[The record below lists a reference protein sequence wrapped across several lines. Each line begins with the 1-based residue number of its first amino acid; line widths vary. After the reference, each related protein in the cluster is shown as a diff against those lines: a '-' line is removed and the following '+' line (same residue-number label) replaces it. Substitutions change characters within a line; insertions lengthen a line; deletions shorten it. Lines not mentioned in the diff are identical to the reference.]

1 MAGGGG
7 GSGELVGRVASDA
20 SPDPPPNVPPSV
32 SPGLA
37 GSPVGLRLIITYK
50 VLKAAV
56 QAALAALLPIL
67 QRLGVTSFWALRM
80 TRLAEHVAHRST
92 AALARRIAALL
103 TPTHVALISIALALD
118 AALTGFEA
126 WALHRR
132 FRWAPWLVVVAGS
145 TLIPFEVVELARRPR
160 VSRAAILVVNLL
172 IIAYLVARA
181 RQEHA
186 KANAEARTKTHTKTR
201 TEPSATH

>member
-1 MAGGGG
+1 MAGGGEG
-7 GSGELVGRVASDA
+7 GRGVSGA
-20 SPDPPPNVPPSV
+20 SPDAPLDV
-32 SPGLA
+32 SPRV
-37 GSPVGLRLIITYK
+37 SPLSASRAVGLRLIITYK
-50 VLKAAV
+50 VLKAAL

-67 QRLGVTSFWALRM
+67 QRLGVTSDWAVRM
-80 TRLAEHVAHRST
+80 THLAEHVAHRST

-103 TPTHVALISIALALD
+103 TPTHLALISVALALD
-118 AALTGFEA
+118 AALSGFEA

-160 VSRAAILVVNLL
+160 VSRAAILVVNLV

-186 KANAEARTKTHTKTR
+186 RARAEA
-201 TEPSATH
+201 SATH

>member
-1 MAGGGG
+1 ARRERGRRKTAGPARWRPPIGRAPPPGRPRMAERRRPAAPGAPGKLMAGGGESAETV
-7 GSGELVGRVASDA
+7 SGASAGA
-20 SPDPPPNVPPSV
+20 SPHPSPP
-32 SPGLA
+32 LA
-37 GSPVGLRLIITYK
+37 PERTDGAVGLRLIITYK

-103 TPTHVALISIALALD
+103 TPTHLTLISIALALD
-118 AALTGFEA
+118 AALTGFEG

-132 FRWAPWLVVVAGS
+132 FHWAPWLVVVAGS
-145 TLIPFEVVELARRPR
+145 TLIPFEVVEL
-160 VSRAAILVVNLL
+160 
-172 IIAYLVARA
+172 
-181 RQEHA
+181 
-186 KANAEARTKTHTKTR
+186 
-201 TEPSATH
+201 

>member
-1 MAGGGG
+1 MAGGGK
-7 GSGELVGRVASDA
+7 GRKMGQVASGT
-20 SPDPPPNVPPSV
+20 SPPQPPDVSPPV

-37 GSPVGLRLIITYK
+37 DRAVGLRLIITYK
-50 VLKAAV
+50 LLKAVV

-103 TPTHVALISIALALD
+103 TPTHLALISVALALD

-145 TLIPFEVVELARRPR
+145 TLVPFEVVEMARRPR
-160 VSRAAILVVNLL
+160 ASHAAILLVNVV

-186 KANAEARTKTHTKTR
+186 KPNAKARAEA
-201 TEPSATH
+201 SATP

>member
-7 GSGELVGRVASDA
+7 SGTTTGEVVPRASTDT
-20 SPDPPPNVPPSV
+20 PPPHVSPNV

-37 GSPVGLRLIITYK
+37 GRPVGLRLIITYK
-50 VLKAAV
+50 LVKAAV

-80 TRLAEHVAHRST
+80 TRLAEHLAHRST

-103 TPTHVALISIALALD
+103 TPTHLALISVALALD

-160 VSRAAILVVNLL
+160 VGRAAILVVNLV

-181 RQEHA
+181 RQEHVKPNA
-186 KANAEARTKTHTKTR
+186 KARAQA
-201 TEPSATH
+201 SATP

>member
-1 MAGGGG
+1 MEGGG
-7 GSGELVGRVASDA
+7 GSGTTKEEVVPAAST
-20 SPDPPPNVPPSV
+20 DPPPPHVSPNI

-37 GSPVGLRLIITYK
+37 GRPVGLRLIITYK
-50 VLKAAV
+50 LIKAAV

-80 TRLAEHVAHRST
+80 TRLAEHLAHRST

-103 TPTHVALISIALALD
+103 TPTHLALISVALALD

-145 TLIPFEVVELARRPR
+145 TLVPFEVVELARRPR
-160 VSRAAILVVNLL
+160 VSRAAILVVNLV

-186 KANAEARTKTHTKTR
+186 KPNAKARAHA
-201 TEPSATH
+201 SATP